1 MKIVAAVAAALI
13 LFLILRVFSTRGGG
27 NPSRDLAGTDEVP
40 LTEDSIRALL
50 LQGRK
55 IQAIK
60 AYRKL
65 HHVDLKDA
73 KEAVERLAEELP
85 KSP

>member
-1 MKIVAAVAAALI
+1 MKIVTAIAAAFI
-13 LFLILRVFSTRGGG
+13 LFLLLRVFSNPGGEIPTRE
-27 NPSRDLAGTDEVP
+27 LAGADAAPV
-40 LTEDSIRALL
+40 TEDSIRALL

-65 HHVDLKDA
+65 HHVDLEDA
-73 KEAVERLAEELP
+73 KEAVERLAKELP
-85 KSP
+85 TAP

>member
-1 MKIVAAVAAALI
+1 MKIVAAIAAAFI
-13 LFLILRVFSTRGGG
+13 LFLLLRVFSTRGGR
-27 NPSRDLAGTDEVP
+27 NTSLELAGTDAVP

-60 AYRKL
+60 AYREL

-73 KEAVERLAEELP
+73 KEAVERLAKELP
-85 KSP
+85 TSP

>member
-1 MKIVAAVAAALI
+1 MKIVAAIAAAFI
-13 LFLILRVFSTRGGG
+13 LFLLLRVFSTRGGG
-27 NPSRDLAGTDEVP
+27 NPARELTGRDAAP

-55 IQAIK
+55 IQAIQ

-65 HHVDLKDA
+65 HHVDLHDA
-73 KEAVERLAEELP
+73 KEAVERLAKELP
-85 KSP
+85 TSP